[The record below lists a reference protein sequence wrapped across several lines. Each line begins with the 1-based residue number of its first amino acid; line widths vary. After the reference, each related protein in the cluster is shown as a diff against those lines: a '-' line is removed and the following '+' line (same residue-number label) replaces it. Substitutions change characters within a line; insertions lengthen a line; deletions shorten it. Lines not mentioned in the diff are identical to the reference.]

1 MSKIPHTDWD
11 FSAEAE
17 EGFDDWFHGDY
28 GPFSLRSEYFYGDCK
43 EEDLKTLEKSMYEWV
58 HVAFATGYERGFDT
72 QTAVKFKP
80 LPDSQRLRI
89 MQQVAVTSA
98 IEGQGEVY
106 DIFAQ
111 LLYNYLTDKK
121 FEVTLCDETKV

>member
-1 MSKIPHTDWD
+1 MKIPST
-11 FSAEAE
+11 EA
-17 EGFDDWFHGDY
+17 
-28 GPFSLRSEYFYGDCK
+28 
-43 EEDLKTLEKSMYEWV
+43 TV
-58 HVAFATGYERGFDT
+58 
-72 QTAVKFKP
+72 FKP

-121 FEVTLCDETKV
+121 LGVTLCDETKV

>member
-1 MSKIPHTDWD
+1 MSD
-11 FSAEAE
+11 
-17 EGFDDWFHGDY
+17 
-28 GPFSLRSEYFYGDCK
+28 
-43 EEDLKTLEKSMYEWV
+43 
-58 HVAFATGYERGFDT
+58 
-72 QTAVKFKP
+72 FKP

-121 FEVTLCDETKV
+121 FEVTLCDETQV

>member
-1 MSKIPHTDWD
+1 M
-11 FSAEAE
+11 F
-17 EGFDDWFHGDY
+17 
-28 GPFSLRSEYFYGDCK
+28 
-43 EEDLKTLEKSMYEWV
+43 KS
-58 HVAFATGYERGFDT
+58 
-72 QTAVKFKP
+72 

-89 MQQVAVTSA
+89 MMQVAVSSA

-121 FEVTLCDETKV
+121 FEVTLCDDPAQEQAQ

>member
-1 MSKIPHTDWD
+1 MRRRFPVSN
-11 FSAEAE
+11 
-17 EGFDDWFHGDY
+17 
-28 GPFSLRSEYFYGDCK
+28 
-43 EEDLKTLEKSMYEWV
+43 
-58 HVAFATGYERGFDT
+58 
-72 QTAVKFKP
+72 FKP

-106 DIFAQ
+106 DIFAS

-121 FEVTLCDETKV
+121 FEVTLCDETQV

>member
-1 MSKIPHTDWD
+1 MKRKCCHCLIEKTLNKKNFQAVKTFKNG
-11 FSAEAE
+11 FSFLCLECDE
-17 EGFDDWFHGDY
+17 MTKKPKPERKGEK
-28 GPFSLRSEYFYGDCK
+28 S
-43 EEDLKTLEKSMYEWV
+43 LKTAE
-58 HVAFATGYERGFDT
+58 
-72 QTAVKFKP
+72 FKP

-98 IEGQGEVY
+98 IEGQGQVY

-121 FEVTLCDETKV
+121 LGVTLCDETQV

>member
-1 MSKIPHTDWD
+1 MTN
-11 FSAEAE
+11 
-17 EGFDDWFHGDY
+17 
-28 GPFSLRSEYFYGDCK
+28 
-43 EEDLKTLEKSMYEWV
+43 
-58 HVAFATGYERGFDT
+58 
-72 QTAVKFKP
+72 KFKP

-106 DIFAQ
+106 EIFAS

-121 FEVTLCDETKV
+121 FEVTLYDETKI

>member
-1 MSKIPHTDWD
+1 MTN
-11 FSAEAE
+11 
-17 EGFDDWFHGDY
+17 
-28 GPFSLRSEYFYGDCK
+28 
-43 EEDLKTLEKSMYEWV
+43 
-58 HVAFATGYERGFDT
+58 
-72 QTAVKFKP
+72 KFKP

-89 MQQVAVTSA
+89 MMQVAVTSA

-121 FEVTLCDETKV
+121 FEVTLCDET

>member
-1 MSKIPHTDWD
+1 MKMPSTDWD
-11 FSAEAE
+11 FSVEAE

-58 HVAFATGYERGFDT
+58 HVAFATGYERGVAQ
-72 QTAVKFKP
+72 QTKFKP
-80 LPDSQRLRI
+80 LPDSKRLRI

-121 FEVTLCDETKV
+121 LGVTLCDDAQV

>member
-1 MSKIPHTDWD
+1 MTN
-11 FSAEAE
+11 
-17 EGFDDWFHGDY
+17 
-28 GPFSLRSEYFYGDCK
+28 
-43 EEDLKTLEKSMYEWV
+43 
-58 HVAFATGYERGFDT
+58 
-72 QTAVKFKP
+72 KFKP

-89 MQQVAVTSA
+89 MMQVAVTSA

-121 FEVTLCDETKV
+121 PLTTLYDETQVSTHS

>member
-1 MSKIPHTDWD
+1 MTN
-11 FSAEAE
+11 
-17 EGFDDWFHGDY
+17 
-28 GPFSLRSEYFYGDCK
+28 
-43 EEDLKTLEKSMYEWV
+43 
-58 HVAFATGYERGFDT
+58 
-72 QTAVKFKP
+72 KFKP

-106 DIFAQ
+106 DIFAK

-121 FEVTLCDETKV
+121 LEVTLCDETEV

>member
-1 MSKIPHTDWD
+1 MTN
-11 FSAEAE
+11 
-17 EGFDDWFHGDY
+17 
-28 GPFSLRSEYFYGDCK
+28 
-43 EEDLKTLEKSMYEWV
+43 
-58 HVAFATGYERGFDT
+58 
-72 QTAVKFKP
+72 KFKP
-80 LPDSQRLRI
+80 LPDSHRLRI

-121 FEVTLCDETKV
+121 FEVTLCDET

>member
-1 MSKIPHTDWD
+1 M
-11 FSAEAE
+11 F
-17 EGFDDWFHGDY
+17 
-28 GPFSLRSEYFYGDCK
+28 
-43 EEDLKTLEKSMYEWV
+43 KS
-58 HVAFATGYERGFDT
+58 
-72 QTAVKFKP
+72 

-89 MQQVAVTSA
+89 MMQVAVTSA

-121 FEVTLCDETKV
+121 LEVTLCDETKV

>member
-1 MSKIPHTDWD
+1 M
-11 FSAEAE
+11 
-17 EGFDDWFHGDY
+17 
-28 GPFSLRSEYFYGDCK
+28 
-43 EEDLKTLEKSMYEWV
+43 
-58 HVAFATGYERGFDT
+58 
-72 QTAVKFKP
+72 FKP

-121 FEVTLCDETKV
+121 FEVTLCDETQV

>member
-1 MSKIPHTDWD
+1 MKIPSTDFD
-11 FSAEAE
+11 FS
-17 EGFDDWFHGDY
+17 EGAQVAFEDWFHGDY
-28 GPFSLRSEYFYGDCK
+28 GPYTLRSEYFYGDCK
-43 EEDLKTLEKSMYEWV
+43 EQELKTLEKLMSEWL
-58 HVAFATGYERGFDT
+58 HVAFVTGYERGKPT
-72 QTAVKFKP
+72 VFKP